1 MIITKLM
8 GSVGAVLM
16 ATGAVAVGTG
26 RLAGNPKPNPAGL
39 APALVAAAVTAAPV
53 QGQANQDDEAARSQ
67 SINNL
72 KQFGLAMHNYAG
84 SHGDAFPAAAIR
96 KDGKALLSW
105 RVAIL
110 PYLDQGELYKKFH
123 LDEPWDS
130 PHNLALLDQ
139 MPDIYAPVTHQE
151 ESKHSTYYQVFT
163 GRGALFGGAE
173 RTKRADINDGMA
185 WTIMIV
191 EAAKPVPW
199 TKPEDL
205 TFDAS
210 KPLPKLGGLFEDGFC
225 ACFAD
230 GSVRFLKRNVGSNVL
245 KALITVNGREKV
257 SSDEF

>member
-1 MIITKLM
+1 MIITKLT
-8 GSVGAVLM
+8 GCVAAVLL
-16 ATGAVAVGTG
+16 ATGAVTVGRG
-26 RLAGNPKPNPAGL
+26 RLAGDPKPNPAGP
-39 APALVAAAVTAAPV
+39 APAPVAVAAAPA
-53 QGQANQDDEAARSQ
+53 QGQANQNDAAARSQ
-67 SINNL
+67 SMNNL
-72 KQFGLAMHNYAG
+72 MQIGLAMHNYAG

-110 PYLDQGELYKKFH
+110 PYLDQGELYEKFH

-130 PHNLALLDQ
+130 PHNIALLDQ
-139 MPDIYAPVTHQE
+139 MPDIYAPVTHQD

-173 RTKRADINDGMA
+173 GTKLADIKDGTA

-205 TFDAS
+205 PFDAS
-210 KPLPKLGGLFEDGFC
+210 KPLPKLGGLLEDGFC

-230 GSVRFLKRNVGSNVL
+230 GSARFLKRNVGSKVL
-245 KALITVNGREKV
+245 KALITANGREKV
-257 SSDEF
+257 SGDEF